1 MDAVEYEKYR
11 IKMRKETIRN
21 KGGCGACEMY
31 DVVRQRCRTPA
42 SVCMKEDEDYYK
54 KNVAIVEQWA
64 KDHPVKTRQ
73 SEFLKMFPNADM
85 QRINTLF
92 PCIMDQT
99 TKPARCV
106 KYERFSSPR
115 KCVEC
120 RKDYWIEE
128 VNN

>member
-11 IKMRKETIRN
+11 IKMCKETILK
-21 KGGCGACEMY
+21 KGGCGACKMY

-73 SEFLKMFPNADM
+73 SEFLRMFPKALKSGYILDICPQDLNVEYM
-85 QRINTLF
+85 
-92 PCIMDQT
+92 PP
-99 TKPARCV
+99 KRCENV
-106 KYERFSSPR
+106 SCGSCKTA
-115 KCVEC
+115 
-120 RKDYWIEE
+120 YWSEE
-128 VNN
+128 ITDND

>member
-11 IKMRKETIRN
+11 IKMCKETILK

-42 SVCMKEDEDYYK
+42 SVYMKEDEDYYK

-73 SEFLKMFPNADM
+73 NEFLKMFPNADLTRLSPCM
-85 QRINTLF
+85 IDKDKRIRW
-92 PCIMDQT
+92 C
-99 TKPARCV
+99 A
-106 KYERFSSPR
+106 KYSVFGKSCCCD
-115 KCVEC
+115 KC
-120 RKDYWIEE
+120 RNDYWNEE
-128 VNN
+128 VSE